1 MYGGLKRNV
10 ATFWNSYSVVILSCL
25 VLLSTGLQKLSLL
38 QLDSAGIKPIHII
51 VIAVFIFNFKQI
63 SLRPEITPL
72 ALQLTFFGVWSIAIA
87 ATSYFDMM
95 SLNFLFSAF
104 ALVVLSSAF
113 NWKFSDTLLG
123 LRIAAAI
130 ILAATI
136 ITILFNFGEYQN
148 AISAGLESGARPL
161 AEGPF
166 FSGGIN
172 IQASWIAIF
181 GALFSRSILWFAIYF
196 IPALAVQLFYMSRA
210 GLLAL
215 IIVGIFTLVY
225 HRRAILIRL
234 GKAVTA
240 IVIISILVVSSFIIS
255 FSGLW
260 GRFLIIGAEPGSQG
274 RLKLWSVAID
284 TIIERPLT
292 GWGVGNEVPVFRNY
306 FSIRILEDNL
316 HNSLLTA
323 LFAAGV
329 LGLLVYL
336 LTTVLELYRLNKWV
350 EPFILLVSFSFV
362 SLLQFRLAELPVLV
376 PLALMVGALAGPAK
390 SSFLENISR
399 PKNTNF
405 STHVKK

>member
-25 VLLSTGLQKLSLL
+25 LLLSTGLQKLNLV
-38 QLDSAGIKPIHII
+38 QLGSAGIKPIHII
-51 VIAVFIFNFKQI
+51 VIAVFLFNFKQI
-63 SLRPEITPL
+63 RLRPQITPL

-95 SLNFLFSAF
+95 SLNLLFSAF
-104 ALVVLSSAF
+104 TLIVLSSAF
-113 NWKFSDTLLG
+113 NWEFSHTLLG

-130 ILAATI
+130 ILATTT
-136 ITILFNFGEYQN
+136 ITILLNFGEYQN

-181 GALFSRSILWFAIYF
+181 GALFSRSIRWFAIYF

-215 IIVGIFTLVY
+215 IIVAIFTLVY
-225 HRRAILIRL
+225 HRRSILIRL
-234 GKAVTA
+234 GKTVTA
-240 IVIISILVVSSFIIS
+240 VVVISILVVSSFIIS
-255 FSGLW
+255 ISGLW

-274 RLKLWSVAID
+274 RLKLWSVALDSIND
-284 TIIERPLT
+284 RPLI
-292 GWGVGNEVPVFRNY
+292 GWGAGNEVAVFRNH
-306 FSIRILEDNL
+306 FSTNILEDNL
-316 HNSLLTA
+316 HNSFLTA
-323 LFAAGV
+323 LFTAGV

-336 LTTVLELYRLNKWV
+336 LTTFLELYRLSKWV
-350 EPFILLVSFSFV
+350 EPFILLVSFCFV
-362 SLLQFRLAELPVLV
+362 SLLEFRLAELPVLV
-376 PLALMVGALAGPAK
+376 PLALLVGALAGPARSSIQGKK
-390 SSFLENISR
+390 SR
-399 PKNTNF
+399 VKNTTF
-405 STHVKK
+405 STHDKK